1 MPVFCSAFHCNN
13 RRSIQTRSRGITFH
27 KFPKDPG
34 LRKAWTL
41 AVRRLDFKP
50 NNTTVLCSC
59 HFRPEDF
66 DRTGQ
71 TVRLKEGVVPSE
83 FPGFPDHLKKVIK
96 KARVTLNSR
105 KALEARPDPVPVPV
119 QPQLNPS
126 VLDHNYTIDVDQL
139 KTKLIEAQA
148 RAEDLQRQLRNAK
161 IRERRRR
168 REENAQ

>member
-1 MPVFCSAFHCNN
+1 MPRLCAAIGCNHKQDLES
-13 RRSIQTRSRGITFH
+13 RRRGITFH

-71 TVRLKEGVVPSE
+71 TVRLKEGVVPSW
-83 FPGFPDHLKKVIK
+83 FSFASHMCLLSSDNL
-96 KARVTLNSR
+96 
-105 KALEARPDPVPVPV
+105 
-119 QPQLNPS
+119 
-126 VLDHNYTIDVDQL
+126 
-139 KTKLIEAQA
+139 
-148 RAEDLQRQLRNAK
+148 
-161 IRERRRR
+161 
-168 REENAQ
+168 